1 MEQGTNC
8 DRHKVILDSS
18 RTGEINSMSPVEIS
32 VKAVTQQYETLFRRY
47 AANPILTGRDWPY
60 SINSVFNAGAT
71 LLPDG
76 STLLLCRVE
85 DRRGL
90 SHLCAAR
97 SVNGVDDWQID
108 REPTLLPSPDQYPEE
123 IWGIEDPRITYV
135 PELKKFAIAYT
146 SYSRGGPGVSLAL
159 TEDFRSFER
168 IGVVM
173 PPDDKDAA
181 LLPRRIGGYWALI
194 HRPMTPLGAHVWI
207 SYSPDLRHW
216 GSHKLML
223 EARRGA
229 WWDANK
235 IGMSPPLIETSRG
248 WLMIYHGVRRT
259 PSSSIYRLG
268 LALFDLE
275 QPDKCLI
282 RGDSWMFAPE
292 ADYERHGDVQ
302 DVVFPCGYTV
312 ATDGD
317 SINLYYGAADSSIAL
332 AHGSIRSLLSWLDAN
347 GHSEHSGDRR
357 HK

>member
-1 MEQGTNC
+1 M
-8 DRHKVILDSS
+8 SS
-18 RTGEINSMSPVEIS
+18 TTLFA
-32 VKAVTQQYETLFRRY
+32 KAATEKYETLFHRHP
-47 AANPILTGRDWPY
+47 ANPILTGKDWPY

-90 SHLCAAR
+90 SHLCVAR
-97 SVNGVDDWQID
+97 SVNGVDEWQID
-108 REPTLLPSPDQYPEE
+108 REPTLLPNPEQYPEE
-123 IWGIEDPRITYV
+123 LWGIEDPRITYV
-135 PELKKFAIAYT
+135 PELKKYAIAYT

-168 IGVVM
+168 IGVIM

-181 LLPRRIGGYWALI
+181 LLPRRINGYWALI

-235 IGMSPPLIETSRG
+235 IGLSPPPIQTSQG
-248 WLMIYHGVRRT
+248 WLVIYHGVRQT
-259 PSSSIYRLG
+259 ASGSLYRLG
-268 LALFDLE
+268 LALFDLDD
-275 QPDKCLI
+275 PGRCLKRSSSWI
-282 RGDSWMFAPE
+282 FGPEENYERRGDV
-292 ADYERHGDVQ
+292 D
-302 DVVFPCGYTV
+302 DVVFPCGY
-312 ATDGD
+312 
-317 SINLYYGAADSSIAL
+317 AL
-332 AHGSIRSLLSWLDAN
+332 APNSDTL
-347 GHSEHSGDRR
+347 
-357 HK
+357 